1 MFVMNLSNL
10 ECEDKGRI
18 LKTAAPWKSG
28 PDLTAFHT
36 VDERKLGERYV
47 PSTRLKEESVR
58 DKI

>member
-1 MFVMNLSNL
+1 MNLSNL

-18 LKTAAPWKSG
+18 LKILKIPLGKSG
-28 PDLTAFHT
+28 PDFAAFHT

-47 PSTRLKEESVR
+47 PLTSLKEESVR